1 MLLEH
6 FTIEDFKDTFPLASF
21 GARVCYSDGDLN
33 SLLSDARIIDKQRR
47 AEFLSKLGNYK
58 HFSVFSHS
66 FTYKR
71 IGEDNALRIGA
82 TYFKSR
88 YNLKYPDTIGISL
101 RHYLEELL
109 NTDQEQYQNAF
120 KQLAEYD
127 TPITPIETYT
137 KDNLTISLLHLN
149 TDYDGYA
156 VFYIDGISRVAT
168 HQLIRHS
175 SLNFS
180 QRSQRYVKEDD
191 NYIIIPPSISDDD
204 ISLINRLRQEYN
216 VDVITNNQAEEL
228 VKMMDKVAQDTYNI
242 LVNSFKIKREDARFI
257 LPAGRK
263 TTIVVSGT
271 LNWLYDFID
280 KRDNIH
286 AQWEIRNI
294 ASIMKEMLDKQI
306 GL

>member
-1 MLLEH
+1 
-6 FTIEDFKDTFPLASF
+6 
-21 GARVCYSDGDLN
+21 
-33 SLLSDARIIDKQRR
+33 
-47 AEFLSKLGNYK
+47 
-58 HFSVFSHS
+58 
-66 FTYKR
+66 
-71 IGEDNALRIGA
+71 
-82 TYFKSR
+82 
-88 YNLKYPDTIGISL
+88 
-101 RHYLEELL
+101 
-109 NTDQEQYQNAF
+109 
-120 KQLAEYD
+120 
-127 TPITPIETYT
+127 
-137 KDNLTISLLHLN
+137 
-149 TDYDGYA
+149 
-156 VFYIDGISRVAT
+156 
-168 HQLIRHS
+168 
-175 SLNFS
+175 
-180 QRSQRYVKEDD
+180 VKEDD

-294 ASIMKEMLDKQI
+294 ASIMKEPLDKQI

>member
-1 MLLEH
+1 MLSQH

-33 SLLSDARIIDKQRR
+33 SLLSDARIINKQRR

-88 YNLKYPDTIGISL
+88 YNPKYSDTIGISL

-109 NTDQEQYQNAF
+109 NTDQEQYNNAF

-149 TDYDGYA
+149 TNYDGYA

-191 NYIIIPPSISDDD
+191 NYIIIPPSISSD
-204 ISLINRLRQEYN
+204 Q
-216 VDVITNNQAEEL
+216 QAKGL
-228 VKMMDKVAQDTYNI
+228 LKMIDKVAQDTYNI

-271 LNWLYDFID
+271 LNWIKDFID

>member
-1 MLLEH
+1 MILQH

-21 GARVCYSDGDLN
+21 GARVCYSDGNLN
-33 SLLSDARIIDKQRR
+33 SLLFDPRIVDKQRR

-66 FTYKR
+66 FTYKQV
-71 IGEDNALRIGA
+71 GEDNALRIGA

-88 YNLKYPDTIGISL
+88 YNQKYPNVIGVSL
-101 RHYLEELL
+101 RHYLEELF
-109 NTDQEQYQNAF
+109 NTDYKQYQNVF

-127 TPITPIETYT
+127 TVITPIKTYT
-137 KDNLTISLLHLN
+137 QDNLTVSLISLN
-149 TDYDGYA
+149 TNYDGYA

-175 SLNFS
+175 ALNFS

-191 NYIIIPPSISDDD
+191 NFTIIPSSISDDKEAKG
-204 ISLINRLRQEYN
+204 LF
-216 VDVITNNQAEEL
+216 
-228 VKMMDKVAQDTYNI
+228 KMVDKVSQDAYNI
-242 LVNSFKIKREDARFI
+242 LVNSFKIRREDARFI

-271 LNWLYDFID
+271 LNWIKDFIE

-294 ASIMKEMLDKQI
+294 AQIMKRLLDK
-306 GL
+306 